1 MKNQLLKIV
10 IAFSLL
16 TSPIVGFAQNEPW
29 FETDPFKGIQLWGE
43 TKGDYIKVDV
53 TCSAPSVP
61 EALLEAR
68 KLALYTYIFVGFD
81 AAVTKL
87 AESSVYEQDKDFFI
101 AYINEEGKGL
111 RFAEGKINT
120 SKPGGEVKIEKKK
133 MVKLTTSVTLKIT
146 EIRKDLEAQGKIK
159 SMADLKETLGEIT
172 VVVRPNDEWLKRLG
186 GLTFEDNQGS
196 KAPKRD
202 YSRLSENKDYN
213 HILQSIRVNLGEGFK
228 IDDINTQLANGNNEV
243 MRDKLSDDV
252 DLQESAEDMLA
263 RTLQADIYLEVNF
276 TEESV
281 DGGTAK
287 QMTVSFTG
295 IDAYSNSSSDMPG
308 RSVTKRLVGDN
319 RTGLMDAALKEASN
333 DFQAK
338 ALKFLTNREA
348 KGLAGKIIF
357 KVDAGVDLNF
367 SSKINVGGDK
377 MTFSELIDE
386 AAEELASK
394 ASPFGAQTGTR
405 REYDVTIP
413 AKTKNRK
420 GKEVSNSF
428 EKLAS
433 KIETYVTEELKD
445 LQAVVKTVGKG
456 KVVVVFKPAE

>member
-1 MKNQLLKIV
+1 MKRFILSC
-10 IAFSLL
+10 IAVLAALSATTALN
-16 TSPIVGFAQNEPW
+16 AQNEPW
-29 FETDPFKGIQLWGE
+29 FETDPFKAVELWGD

-53 TCSAPSVP
+53 TCSAPTVP

-101 AYINEEGKGL
+101 AFINEEGKGL
-111 RFAEGKINT
+111 RYAEGKINT

-133 MVKLTTSVTLKIT
+133 MMKITTSVTLKIA
-146 EIRKDLEAQGKIK
+146 EIRKDLESQGKIK
-159 SMADLKETLGEIT
+159 SMADLRETLGEIT

-186 GLTFEDNQGS
+186 GYSEEDNQGTP
-196 KAPKRD
+196 AIKRD
-202 YSRLSENKDYN
+202 YSKLSLNKDYN
-213 HILQSIRVNLGEGFK
+213 HILQSIRVNLGDGFK
-228 IDDINTQLANGNNEV
+228 IEDINTQLANNNNEV

-263 RTLQADIYLEVNF
+263 RTLQADIYLELNF

-287 QMTVSFTG
+287 QMTISFTG

-308 RSVTKRLVGDN
+308 RSVTKRIVGDN
-319 RTGLMDAALKEASN
+319 KTALMDAALKEASN

-338 ALKFLTNREA
+338 ALKFLVKREE

-394 ASPFGAQTGTR
+394 ASPFGQQTSTR

-413 AKTKNRK
+413 SKTKNRK

>member
-1 MKNQLLKIV
+1 MKQQLSRLIL
-10 IAFSLL
+10 AFALLL
-16 TSPIVGFAQNEPW
+16 TPLMGFSQNEPW

-53 TCSAPSVP
+53 TCSAPTVP
-61 EALLEAR
+61 EALMEAR

-186 GLTFEDNQGS
+186 GLSFEDNQGN
-196 KAPKRD
+196 KATKRD

-228 IDDINTQLANGNNEV
+228 IDDINTQLANANNEV

-263 RTLQADIYLEVNF
+263 RTLSADIYLEVNF
-276 TEESV
+276 TEDSV

-394 ASPFGAQTGTR
+394 ASAFGAQTGTR